1 MSTSTL
7 VVITFALA
15 LVWYMWRRI
24 KGNLEHLDDED
35 IDDFLANRLSE
46 GDRKKAREHLLRCP
60 ACKLRFDEMTK
71 ESQKMKPERWL
82 KRRF

>member
-7 VVITFALA
+7 MVITFALA
-15 LVWYMWRRI
+15 VVWYMWRRI
-24 KGNLEHLDDED
+24 KPNLTCLDDED

-46 GDRKKAREHLLRCP
+46 KERKQVREHLLRCP
-60 ACKLRFDEMTK
+60 ACKLRLDEMTK
-71 ESQKMKPERWL
+71 QAQKMKPERLL